1 MAEDADGL
9 APLEGLGCR
18 VRVVLVKRFVGG
30 FRVRDLGLGVC
41 ASTNTDDAHLCLL
54 LCGSRVRNVVMRV
67 SRSQCLSLSPSLSLC
82 RCSSSLVACS

>member
-1 MAEDADGL
+1 MAEDADAL

-41 ASTNTDDAHLCLL
+41 VCFDKY
-54 LCGSRVRNVVMRV
+54 R
-67 SRSQCLSLSPSLSLC
+67 
-82 RCSSSLVACS
+82 